1 LSSAARSEPGG
12 TSTSVGP
19 GLIDEHGAGGVG
31 TRAVSQLF
39 YEHAR
44 RVHGYVRHHH
54 PGVDADDIVSD
65 TFVIAMRRLA
75 EITPGSEAAWL
86 IGVARNVVR
95 NTTRSARRR
104 QQFVE
109 ALINARPQTSS
120 DLGDGD
126 LLSEN
131 VESLRTGFARLTQAD
146 QEVLLLAAW
155 EGLAGRDLAIVLGTS
170 AERAT
175 DRLYRA
181 RRRLR
186 EHVRVS
192 NDTDTDTDSEEA

>member
-1 LSSAARSEPGG
+1 M
-12 TSTSVGP
+12 GP
-19 GLIDEHGAGGVG
+19 ELIDEHHGGG
-31 TRAVSQLF
+31 TDAQAVTELF
-39 YEHAR
+39 YAHAR

-54 PGVDADDIVSD
+54 PGIDADDIVSE

-75 EITPGSEAAWL
+75 EIKPGFEAAWL

-109 ALINARPQTSS
+109 ALVNARPRVSS
-120 DLGDGD
+120 DLADAD
-126 LLSEN
+126 LLSED
-131 VESLRTGFARLTQAD
+131 VESLRSAFAQLAPED

-155 EGLAGRDLAIVLGTS
+155 EGLAGRDLAIVLGTT

-186 EHVRVS
+186 EHVR
-192 NDTDTDTDSEEA
+192 TDSEEP